1 MYEIEIKVM
10 FTVANILTVSN
21 RAKTIQNKVKELM
34 LFVLFM
40 HSFYTSVIWRD
51 TRCFQKLYI

>member
-40 HSFYTSVIWRD
+40 HSFYTSVI
-51 TRCFQKLYI
+51 

>member
-1 MYEIEIKVM
+1 MYEIKIKVM
-10 FTVANILTVSN
+10 FTVANILTISN
-21 RAKTIQNKVKELM
+21 SAKTLQNKVKEFK

-40 HSFYTSVIWRD
+40 HSFYTSVIWRV